1 MQVLDVHRYRLRIR
15 NWHMILQSI
24 FRTGLAYNPIA
35 MMPKEAP
42 MRISLRRL
50 SIVILLWTL
59 CLICLAPAQDLQPVQ
74 LPKPQTDGGKPL
86 MQVLKERKSTRE
98 YSSRELSDQIL
109 SNLLWA
115 AFGIN
120 RPDGRRT
127 APSAMNRQEID
138 VYVVTAKAAWL
149 YDAKGEMLKPVAAG
163 DLRALAGTQEWVK
176 EAPLNLVYIADT
188 AKMGGGDEESKA
200 LYSGADTGFISQ
212 NVYLYCAS
220 EGLATVVRASV
231 DKPAL
236 SKALG
241 LRPEQK
247 IILAQTVGYPKD

>member
-1 MQVLDVHRYRLRIR
+1 
-15 NWHMILQSI
+15 
-24 FRTGLAYNPIA
+24 
-35 MMPKEAP
+35 
-42 MRISLRRL
+42 MRIPSRRL
-50 SIVILLWTL
+50 LMSILFCTF
-59 CLICLAPAQDLQPVQ
+59 CLICLASAQELQPVQ
-74 LPKPQTDGGKPL
+74 LPKPQTDGGRPL
-86 MQVLKERKSTRE
+86 MEVLKERKSTRE
-98 YSSRELSDQIL
+98 FSSRELPDQIL

-138 VYVVTAKAAWL
+138 VYVITAKAAWL
-149 YDAKGEMLKPVAAG
+149 YDAKAELLKPVAAG

-176 EAPLNLVYIADT
+176 EAPLNLVFIADT
-188 AKMGGGDEESKA
+188 ARMGGGDEESKV

-220 EGLATVVRASV
+220 EGLVTVVRASV

-247 IILAQTVGYPKD
+247 IILAQTVGYPKN

>member
-1 MQVLDVHRYRLRIR
+1 
-15 NWHMILQSI
+15 
-24 FRTGLAYNPIA
+24 
-35 MMPKEAP
+35 
-42 MRISLRRL
+42 MRISSRRL
-50 SIVILLWTL
+50 LMSILFCTF
-59 CLICLAPAQDLQPVQ
+59 CLICLASAQELQPVQ
-74 LPKPQTDGGKPL
+74 LPKPQTDGGRPL
-86 MQVLKERKSTRE
+86 MEVLKERKSTRE
-98 YSSRELSDQIL
+98 FSSRELPDEIL

-138 VYVVTAKAAWL
+138 VYVITAKAAWL
-149 YDAKGEMLKPVAAG
+149 YDAKAELLKPVAAG

-176 EAPLNLVYIADT
+176 EAPLNLVFIADT
-188 AKMGGGDEESKA
+188 ARMGGGDEESKV

-247 IILAQTVGYPKD
+247 IILAQTVGYPKN